1 MRAILQR
8 VSEASV
14 EIEEVVSG
22 AIDAGFVVLLGVHHS
37 DTEREA
43 VYLAEKCVGLRVFED
58 ADGKMNRSILDAGGK
73 LLVISNF
80 TLYGNCK
87 KGKRPSFIE
96 AARPELAKELYE
108 LFVRTL
114 RDTGVAVETGV
125 FGADMKVSLINDGP
139 VTIFMDTEQMLG

>member
-14 EIEEVVSG
+14 EIEGVVSG

-43 VYLAEKCVGLRVFED
+43 VYLAEKCAGLRVFED

>member
-14 EIEEVVSG
+14 EIEGVVSG